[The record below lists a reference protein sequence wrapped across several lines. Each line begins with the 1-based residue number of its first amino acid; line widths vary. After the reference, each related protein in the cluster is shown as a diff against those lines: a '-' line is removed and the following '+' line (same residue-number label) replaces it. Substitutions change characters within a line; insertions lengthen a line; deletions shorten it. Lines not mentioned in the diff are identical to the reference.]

1 MKLYKVEYLGYC
13 TVNKRLTNP
22 MIPWV
27 IAEIKKNNYHQQVN
41 IFNFFIHNLNIKI
54 ILYMISF
61 RNAQL
66 QNL

>member
-1 MKLYKVEYLGYC
+1 MKLYKVEYLSSC

-41 IFNFFIHNLNIKI
+41 IFTFFVYNLNIKNYI
-54 ILYMISF
+54 IYD
-61 RNAQL
+61 
-66 QNL
+66 